1 MTQLNL
7 CAIAIWQ
14 TMRQEAHQASVEQ
27 PLTARFLDASII
39 SHDDFSTA
47 ISSYLAA
54 KLASAALSAAA
65 VSDIFKQAID
75 SNPLILKQMLRDLLA
90 HKQRDPTCTHH
101 ITAFLYFKGYHSV
114 QIYRIM
120 HWLWQQKRCL
130 LASYFQSQLA
140 SQFDVDIH
148 PAATLGAGVILDH
161 ATGFVI
167 GETAVIGDDVS
178 IMHNVTLGGS
188 GAYRGDRHPKICRG
202 VLLSTGAK
210 LFGNIEVGEG
220 AKVGA
225 GSLVLKSVP
234 AHVTVAGVPAKII
247 GRVKSAMPAL
257 DMDHRIEADIAD
269 EEKTLYESISKP
281 CRRL

>member
-1 MTQLNL
+1 ML
-7 CAIAIWQ
+7 C
-14 TMRQEAHQASVEQ
+14 
-27 PLTARFLDASII
+27 D
-39 SHDDFSTA
+39 
-47 ISSYLAA
+47 LA
-54 KLASAALSAAA
+54 
-65 VSDIFKQAID
+65 
-75 SNPLILKQMLRDLLA
+75 A
-90 HKQRDPTCTHH
+90 HKQRDPTCSEY
-101 ITAFLYFKGYHSV
+101 IVPFLYFKGYQSL
-114 QIYRIM
+114 QIYRIF
-120 HWLWQQKRCL
+120 HWLWHQGRTS
-130 LASYFQSQLA
+130 LAYYLQSQLA
-140 SQFDVDIH
+140 ALFDVDIH
-148 PAATLGAGVILDH
+148 PAAKLGSAVILDH